1 MYDNCQLLEA
11 NNQCSKFPDGQ
22 LPVPKSLNETIR
34 LTEML
39 GGYVKRGASLQIH
52 LGIIKNNS
60 SSWKGCTIFHN
71 LATNSVIADIYT
83 GKLLEYENWT
93 EEGKRN
99 NRNDKFFVKLESDVK
114 SDAARQPARYI
125 DNTTIV
131 RNITNDGNFIRK
143 GFEYKFY

>member
-1 MYDNCQLLEA
+1 M
-11 NNQCSKFPDGQ
+11 
-22 LPVPKSLNETIR
+22 
-34 LTEML
+34 
-39 GGYVKRGASLQIH
+39 
-52 LGIIKNNS
+52 
-60 SSWKGCTIFHN
+60 
-71 LATNSVIADIYT
+71 YT

-99 NRNDKFFVKLESDVK
+99 DERNDHFLVELESDVK

-131 RNITNDGNFIRK
+131 RNITNNGNFIRK

>member
-1 MYDNCQLLEA
+1 M
-11 NNQCSKFPDGQ
+11 
-22 LPVPKSLNETIR
+22 
-34 LTEML
+34 
-39 GGYVKRGASLQIH
+39 
-52 LGIIKNNS
+52 
-60 SSWKGCTIFHN
+60 
-71 LATNSVIADIYT
+71 YT

-99 NRNDKFFVKLESDVK
+99 DEPNNMFFVKLESDVK
-114 SDAARQPARYI
+114 SDAGRQSVRYI